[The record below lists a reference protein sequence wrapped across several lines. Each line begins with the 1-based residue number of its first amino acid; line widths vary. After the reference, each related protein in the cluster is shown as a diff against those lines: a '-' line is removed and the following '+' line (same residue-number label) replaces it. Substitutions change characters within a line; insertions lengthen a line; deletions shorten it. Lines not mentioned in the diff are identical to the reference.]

1 MPTEKEYESLHA
13 RIAALRELVTGNVG
27 ADVSAQPGL
36 ADAILQRIDQMYDAA
51 VKEQDRTPPP
61 ADNGLSGLIGLGPD
75 AAKDFGD
82 TQMPHG
88 VENYDE
94 QVASERILSVGDMYY
109 IYQHEKI
116 GVFRV
121 VQKLKELFNAGAVR
135 LSRGTGA
142 FQLYQFDR
150 REVLRYTFDER
161 RAAYRRAFG
170 YGNAPLVPGSRTN
183 ADFHPLFTN
192 FNNQVAMFW
201 RDKRISDV
209 MRTGA
214 YDPSFGSIAIVRR
227 SGLDLRN
234 NLKYTSYGH
243 LNVMRVELMQL
254 LGEAFKI
261 LEAPDVKNLFG
272 ADNAWDVI
280 EEVLTRYFN
289 ERLETSPRQRMA
301 VTGRQ
306 VLRWLGQPHIL
317 KEQRGQFEALLLEIA
332 EPAEEWITSAQSLGL
347 AVRSQRIGNSDAASP
362 AMRNGSPRTAQRP
375 PAKRPPPKRGVR
387 PNGAQREVW

>member
-1 MPTEKEYESLHA
+1 M
-13 RIAALRELVTGNVG
+13 
-27 ADVSAQPGL
+27 
-36 ADAILQRIDQMYDAA
+36 
-51 VKEQDRTPPP
+51 
-61 ADNGLSGLIGLGPD
+61 
-75 AAKDFGD
+75 
-82 TQMPHG
+82 
-88 VENYDE
+88 
-94 QVASERILSVGDMYY
+94 
-109 IYQHEKI
+109 
-116 GVFRV
+116 
-121 VQKLKELFNAGAVR
+121 
-135 LSRGTGA
+135 
-142 FQLYQFDR
+142 
-150 REVLRYTFDER
+150 
-161 RAAYRRAFG
+161 
-170 YGNAPLVPGSRTN
+170 
-183 ADFHPLFTN
+183 
-192 FNNQVAMFW
+192 
-201 RDKRISDV
+201 
-209 MRTGA
+209 
-214 YDPSFGSIAIVRR
+214 RR

-347 AVRSQRIGNSDAASP
+347 AVRSQRIGNNDAASP
-362 AMRNGSPRTAQRP
+362 AMRNGAPRTAQRP

-387 PNGAQREVW
+387 PNGAPAPQGQSAATGSKANGRTRRPRAEPQGEAATA